1 MHAFVR
7 TAKWTWEFK
16 LTLWTRWTAAYICR
30 MLILVMGVAGS
41 GKTLIGGMLAES
53 LHCIFADADQFHPA
67 ANILKMARGMPLT
80 DADREPWLFAM
91 RRAIEN
97 WTKSGQ
103 TAVLACSALKQNYR
117 DLLTAGV
124 PATIVYL
131 KGSPELIYSRLLQR
145 HNHFMKPQMLPS
157 QFADLEE
164 PKAAIVID
172 IAHMPDQIVTEI
184 CRRLATHEAEA
195 GLDQNQPLR

>member
-1 MHAFVR
+1 
-7 TAKWTWEFK
+7 
-16 LTLWTRWTAAYICR
+16 

-53 LHCIFADADQFHPA
+53 LHYIFADADQFHPA
-67 ANILKMARGMPLT
+67 ANIEKMSHGVPLT
-80 DADREPWLFAM
+80 DADRQSWLLAM
-91 RRAIEN
+91 RQAIEA

-103 TAVLACSALKQNYR
+103 DAVLGCSALKQSYR

-131 KGSPELIYSRLLQR
+131 KGSPELIYTRLLQR
-145 HNHFMKPQMLPS
+145 HNHFMKPQMLSS

-164 PKAAIVID
+164 PRGAIVID
-172 IAHMPDQIVTEI
+172 IAHTPDQIVTGNSSQI
-184 CRRLATHEAEA
+184 SDT
-195 GLDQNQPLR
+195 